1 MLINSVGLHLLAA
14 WTIVGRFLSF
24 YKAACCA
31 RGCVEAKGE
40 AAAGQFSNCWL
51 YLEGREVYLHV
62 VAARLLK
69 SNGWAMI
76 A

>member
-1 MLINSVGLHLLAA
+1 MLINSTGLHLLAA
-14 WTIVGRFLSF
+14 WTIVGCFLSF

-40 AAAGQFSNCWL
+40 ATIGRFSNCWL

-62 VAARLLK
+62 GVARLVK
-69 SNGWAMI
+69 SDGWAMI